1 MNNKIDAKQKIETL
15 WNQIREIYGQN
26 FDIKENRLHTI
37 LGKDYLPHL
46 VFDYKHSRT
55 RKSKLEVVCDGEIIP
70 GDSANDVLLGVIQKV
85 TVEVVESLNIITD
98 GGNNMITDYQKGMEM
113 SSYRKIGNKV
123 VYIKTG
129 IDEKYRQ
136 IRQIIDLLGLDYV
149 VSMK

>member
-37 LGKDYLPHL
+37 LGKDYLPNL
-46 VFDYKHSRT
+46 IFDYKHSRT
-55 RKSKLEVVCDGEIIP
+55 RKSRLEVVCDGVIIP

-136 IRQIIDLLGLDYV
+136 IRQIVDLLGLDYV